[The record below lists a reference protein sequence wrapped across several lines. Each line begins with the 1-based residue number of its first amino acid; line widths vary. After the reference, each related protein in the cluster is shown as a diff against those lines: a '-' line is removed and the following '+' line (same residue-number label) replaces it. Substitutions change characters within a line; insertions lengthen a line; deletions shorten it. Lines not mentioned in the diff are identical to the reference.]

1 MSGDKDDSIRQAGS
15 PQPTYTVVAYATSFP
30 DQPFIPSQPAPTTE
44 PQVLLLLR
52 QLQTDVAELR
62 QSHATMLKAVE
73 TFLEKMRPPEA
84 YRNPKRKKSQLGA
97 KRQLRKLQE
106 KRA

>member
-1 MSGDKDDSIRQAGS
+1 MIKCCVRDE
-15 PQPTYTVVAYATSFP
+15 PPTYFP
-30 DQPFIPSQPAPTTE
+30 DQPFIPSQPAPWPWPNLQPTTE

-84 YRNPKRKKSQLGA
+84 YRNPKRKKSAGRKG
-97 KRQLRKLQE
+97 KRK
-106 KRA
+106 